1 MGTSFLVSVKSLV
14 RTPSVIV
21 WVLAFPLIMSA
32 IFLFMFSGMRTDG
45 VVDPVP
51 VALVAPVD
59 EKDDASAGSF
69 TQVVDALAE
78 PGEDRLLDLRRVRT
92 ADEAEVLLASGEID
106 GYFEI
111 ASDGAPALT
120 VGSAYTLSSADGA
133 SAVNRTILETVASS
147 YVQSR
152 ALLEEVARRDP
163 AALADPAAVADALGI
178 QVDVEQVQITHARP
192 EEIVRYY
199 YALLGMGALMAS
211 QAGMLAV
218 AYAQPGVSALGA
230 RQAVSGTSRL
240 RQLAGCALGAWAVS
254 TVALT
259 LAFAFLR
266 LVAGVDFGGREGLA
280 LVAVAVCALLATALG
295 ACVGALPLSAG
306 ISARSGILTA
316 LTCVLSL
323 FAGLYGTAAM
333 ELADNLAHTLPW
345 TSWVNPTKLVCDT
358 FYALYYYTSLAPF
371 AARLAACVA
380 GALALL
386 AVAGAIFR
394 RQSYEHL

>member
-51 VALVAPVD
+51 VALVTPAG
-59 EKDDASAGSF
+59 EKDGAPAGSF
-69 TQVVDALAE
+69 EQVVDAPAE
-78 PGEDRLLDLRRVRT
+78 PGEGQLLDLRRVET
-92 ADEAEVLLASGEID
+92 AAEAADLLAAGEVD

-111 ASDGAPALT
+111 ASDGMPALT

-133 SAVNRTILETVASS
+133 TAVNRTILETVASS

-152 ALLEEVARRDP
+152 ALLEEVAQRDP
-163 AALADPAAVADALGI
+163 AALADPAAVTDALGI
-178 QVDVEQVQITHARP
+178 QVAVEQVQITHARP

-218 AYAQPGVSALGA
+218 AQAQPGVSALGA
-230 RQAVSGTSRL
+230 RRAVSGTSRL
-240 RQLAGCALGAWAVS
+240 RQLAGCVLGAWAVS

-266 LVAGVDFGGREGLA
+266 LVVGVDFGGREGLA
-280 LVAVAVCALLATALG
+280 LVSVAVCALLATALG

-345 TSWVNPTKLVCDT
+345 TSWVNPAKLVCDT

>member
-51 VALVAPVD
+51 VALVAPAD
-59 EKDDASAGSF
+59 EKDDASVGSF
-69 TQVVDALAE
+69 AQVVDALAE
-78 PGEDRLLDLRRVRT
+78 SGEDQLLDLRRVRT

-111 ASDGAPALT
+111 ASDGAPVLT
-120 VGSAYTLSSADGA
+120 VGSAFTLASADGS

-152 ALLEEVARRDP
+152 ALLKEVARRDP
-163 AALADPAAVADALGI
+163 AALADPAAVTDALGI
-178 QVDVEQVQITHARP
+178 QVAVEQAQITHTRP
-192 EEIVRYY
+192 EVVVRYY
-199 YALLGMGALMAS
+199 YALLGMSTLMAS

-230 RQAVSGTSRL
+230 RRAVSGTSRL

-254 TVALT
+254 IVALT

-316 LTCVLSL
+316 LTCALSL

-333 ELADNLAHTLPW
+333 ELADNLARALPW

-371 AARLAACVA
+371 AARLAASVA

>member
-45 VVDPVP
+45 AVDPVP

-69 TQVVDALAE
+69 TQVVKALAE
-78 PGEDRLLDLRRVRT
+78 PGEDQLLDLRRVGT

-120 VGSAYTLSSADGA
+120 VGSAYTLASADGA

-163 AALADPAAVADALGI
+163 AALADPAAVTDALGI
-178 QVDVEQVQITHARP
+178 QVAVERVQITHARP

-199 YALLGMGALMAS
+199 YALLGMSTLMAS

-230 RQAVSGTSRL
+230 RRAVSGTSRL

>member
-51 VALVAPVD
+51 VALVAPAD

-69 TQVVDALAE
+69 TQVAEALAE
-78 PGEDRLLDLRRVRT
+78 PGEDQLLDLRRVGT

-120 VGSAYTLSSADGA
+120 VGSAYTLASADGA

-152 ALLEEVARRDP
+152 ALLEEVARHDP
-163 AALADPAAVADALGI
+163 AVLADPAAVTDALGI
-178 QVDVEQVQITHARP
+178 QVAVERVRITHARP

-199 YALLGMGALMAS
+199 YALLGMSTLMAS

-230 RQAVSGTSRL
+230 RRAVSGTSRL

>member
-1 MGTSFLVSVKSLV
+1 MGTSFLVSVKSLA
-14 RTPSVIV
+14 RTPAVIV

-51 VALVAPVD
+51 VALVTPAG
-59 EKDDASAGSF
+59 EKDGAPAGSF
-69 TQVVDALAE
+69 EQVVDALAE
-78 PGEDRLLDLRRVRT
+78 PGEGQLLDLRRVET
-92 ADEAEVLLASGEID
+92 AAEAADLLAAGEVD
-106 GYFEI
+106 GYFEL
-111 ASDGAPALT
+111 APDGTPTLT
-120 VGSAYTLSSADGA
+120 VGSAYTLASADGA
-133 SAVNRTILETVASS
+133 TAVNRTILETVASS

-178 QVDVEQVQITHARP
+178 QVAVEQVQITHARP

-230 RQAVSGTSRL
+230 RRAVSGTSRL
-240 RQLAGCALGAWAVS
+240 RQLAGCVLGAWAVS

>member
-51 VALVAPVD
+51 VALVTPAG
-59 EKDDASAGSF
+59 EKDGAPAGSF
-69 TQVVDALAE
+69 EQVVDALAE
-78 PGEDRLLDLRRVRT
+78 PGEGQLLDLRRVET
-92 ADEAEVLLASGEID
+92 AAEAADLLAAGEVD

-111 ASDGAPALT
+111 ADDGAPALT
-120 VGSAYTLSSADGA
+120 VGSAYTLASADGQT
-133 SAVNRTILETVASS
+133 AVNRTILETVASS

-178 QVDVEQVQITHARP
+178 QVAVEQVQITHARP

-230 RQAVSGTSRL
+230 RRAVSGTSRL
-240 RQLAGCALGAWAVS
+240 RQLAGCVLGAWAVS

-266 LVAGVDFGGREGLA
+266 LVVGVDFGGREGLA
-280 LVAVAVCALLATALG
+280 LVSVAVCALLATALG
-295 ACVGALPLSAG
+295 ACVGALPIPAG

>member
-1 MGTSFLVSVKSLV
+1 MGSSFVVSVKSLV

-45 VVDPVP
+45 LVDPVP
-51 VALVAPVD
+51 VALVAPAD

-69 TQVVDALAE
+69 TQAAEALAE
-78 PGEDRLLDLRRVRT
+78 PGKDQLLDLRRVGT

-120 VGSAYTLSSADGA
+120 VGSAYTLASADGA

-152 ALLEEVARRDP
+152 ALLEEVAQRDP
-163 AALADPAAVADALGI
+163 AALADPAAVTDALGI
-178 QVDVEQVQITHARP
+178 QVAVERVQITHARP

-199 YALLGMGALMAS
+199 YALLGMSTLMAS

-230 RQAVSGTSRL
+230 RRAVSGTSRL

-254 TVALT
+254 TVTLT

>member
-1 MGTSFLVSVKSLV
+1 MGTSSLVSVKSLV

-51 VALVAPVD
+51 VALVTPAG
-59 EKDDASAGSF
+59 EKDGAPAGSF
-69 TQVVDALAE
+69 EQVVDALAE
-78 PGEDRLLDLRRVRT
+78 PGEGQLLDLRRVET
-92 ADEAEVLLASGEID
+92 AAEAADLLAAGEVD
-106 GYFEI
+106 GYFEL
-111 ASDGAPALT
+111 ADDGAPALT
-120 VGSAYTLSSADGA
+120 VGSPYTLASADGA
-133 SAVNRTILETVASS
+133 SAVNRTILESVASS

-178 QVDVEQVQITHARP
+178 QVAVEQVQITRARP

-230 RQAVSGTSRL
+230 RRAVSGTSRL
-240 RQLAGCALGAWAVS
+240 RQLAGCVLGAWAVS

-266 LVAGVDFGGREGLA
+266 LVVGVDFGGREGLA
-280 LVAVAVCALLATALG
+280 LVSVAVCALLATALG
-295 ACVGALPLSAG
+295 ACVGALPIPAG

-345 TSWVNPTKLVCDT
+345 TSWVNPAKLVCDT

>member
-45 VVDPVP
+45 AVDPVP

-69 TQVVDALAE
+69 TQVVKALAE
-78 PGEDRLLDLRRVRT
+78 PGEDQLLDLRRVGT

-120 VGSAYTLSSADGA
+120 VGSAYTLASADGA

-152 ALLEEVARRDP
+152 ALLEEVAQRDP
-163 AALADPAAVADALGI
+163 AALADPAAVTDALGI
-178 QVDVEQVQITHARP
+178 QVAVERVQITHARP

-199 YALLGMGALMAS
+199 YALLGMSTLMAS

-230 RQAVSGTSRL
+230 RRAVSGTSRL

>member
-1 MGTSFLVSVKSLV
+1 MGTSFLVSVKSLA

-51 VALVAPVD
+51 VALVAPAD
-59 EKDDASAGSF
+59 EKDDAPAGSF
-69 TQVVDALAE
+69 TQVAEALAE
-78 PGEDRLLDLRRVRT
+78 PGEDQLLDLRRVGT
-92 ADEAEVLLASGEID
+92 ADEAEVLLSSGEID
-106 GYFEI
+106 GYFEL
-111 ASDGAPALT
+111 APDGTPALT
-120 VGSAYTLSSADGA
+120 VGSAYTLASADGA
-133 SAVNRTILETVASS
+133 TAVNRTILETVASS

-152 ALLEEVARRDP
+152 ALLEEVAQRDS
-163 AALADPAAVADALGI
+163 AALADPAAVADALGT
-178 QVDVEQVQITHARP
+178 QVDVEQTQITHARP

-218 AYAQPGVSALGA
+218 AQAQPGVSALGA
-230 RQAVSGTSRL
+230 RRAVSGTSRL
-240 RQLAGCALGAWAVS
+240 RQLAGCVLGAWAVS

-266 LVAGVDFGGREGLA
+266 LVVGVDFGGREGLA
-280 LVAVAVCALLATALG
+280 LVSVAVCALLATALG

-345 TSWVNPTKLVCDT
+345 TSWVNPAKLVCDT

>member
-1 MGTSFLVSVKSLV
+1 MGSSFVVSVKSLV

-51 VALVAPVD
+51 VALVAPAD

-69 TQVVDALAE
+69 TQVAEALAE
-78 PGEDRLLDLRRVRT
+78 PGKDQLLDLRRVGT

-120 VGSAYTLSSADGA
+120 VGSAYTLASADGA

-152 ALLEEVARRDP
+152 ALLEEVAQRDP
-163 AALADPAAVADALGI
+163 AALADPAAVTDALGI
-178 QVDVEQVQITHARP
+178 QVAVERVQITHARP

-199 YALLGMGALMAS
+199 YALLGMSTLMAS

-230 RQAVSGTSRL
+230 RRAVSGTSRL

-254 TVALT
+254 TVTLT

>member
-1 MGTSFLVSVKSLV
+1 MGSSFVVSVKSLV

-21 WVLAFPLIMSA
+21 WVLAFPLIMSV

-45 VVDPVP
+45 LVDPVP
-51 VALVAPVD
+51 VALVAPAD

-69 TQVVDALAE
+69 TQVAEALAE
-78 PGEDRLLDLRRVRT
+78 PGKDQLLDLRRVGT

-120 VGSAYTLSSADGA
+120 VGSAYTLASADGA

-152 ALLEEVARRDP
+152 ALLEEVAQRDP
-163 AALADPAAVADALGI
+163 AALADPAAVTDALGI
-178 QVDVEQVQITHARP
+178 QVAVERVQITHARP

-199 YALLGMGALMAS
+199 YALLGMSTLMAS

-230 RQAVSGTSRL
+230 RRAVSGTSRL

-254 TVALT
+254 TVTLT

>member
-51 VALVAPVD
+51 VALVAPAD

-69 TQVVDALAE
+69 TQVAEALAE
-78 PGEDRLLDLRRVRT
+78 PGKDQLLDLRRVGT

-120 VGSAYTLSSADGA
+120 VGSAYTLASADGA

-152 ALLEEVARRDP
+152 ALLEEVAQRDS

-178 QVDVEQVQITHARP
+178 HVAVEQAQITHARP

-199 YALLGMGALMAS
+199 YALLGMSTLMAS

-230 RQAVSGTSRL
+230 RRAVSGTSRL

>member
-51 VALVAPVD
+51 VALVAPAG
-59 EKDDASAGSF
+59 EKDDAPAGSF
-69 TQVVDALAE
+69 TQVAEALAE
-78 PGEDRLLDLRRVRT
+78 PGEDQLLDLRRVGT

-230 RQAVSGTSRL
+230 RRAVSGTSRL
-240 RQLAGCALGAWAVS
+240 RQLAGCVLGAWAVS

-280 LVAVAVCALLATALG
+280 LVSVAVCALLATALG

>member
-51 VALVAPVD
+51 VALVTPAG
-59 EKDDASAGSF
+59 EKDGAPAGSF
-69 TQVVDALAE
+69 EQVVDALAE
-78 PGEDRLLDLRRVRT
+78 PGEGQLLDLRRVET
-92 ADEAEVLLASGEID
+92 AAEAADLLAAGEVD
-106 GYFEI
+106 GYFEL
-111 ASDGAPALT
+111 ADDGAPALT
-120 VGSAYTLSSADGA
+120 VGSAYTLASADGQT
-133 SAVNRTILETVASS
+133 AVNRTILETVASS

-163 AALADPAAVADALGI
+163 AALADPAAVADALGT
-178 QVDVEQVQITHARP
+178 QVDVEQTQITHARP

-218 AYAQPGVSALGA
+218 AQAQPGVSALGA
-230 RQAVSGTSRL
+230 RRAVSGTSRL
-240 RQLAGCALGAWAVS
+240 RQLAGCVLGAWAVS

-266 LVAGVDFGGREGLA
+266 LVVGVDFGGREGLA
-280 LVAVAVCALLATALG
+280 LVSVAVCALLATALG

-345 TSWVNPTKLVCDT
+345 TSWVNPAKLVCDT

>member
-51 VALVAPVD
+51 VALVAPAG
-59 EKDDASAGSF
+59 EKDDAPAGSF
-69 TQVVDALAE
+69 TQVAEALAE
-78 PGEDRLLDLRRVRT
+78 PGEDQLLDLRRVGT

-120 VGSAYTLSSADGA
+120 VGSAYTLASADGA

-152 ALLEEVARRDP
+152 ALLEEVAQRDP
-163 AALADPAAVADALGI
+163 AALADPAAVTDALGI
-178 QVDVEQVQITHARP
+178 QVAIERVQITHARP

-199 YALLGMGALMAS
+199 YALLGMSTLMAS

-230 RQAVSGTSRL
+230 RRAVSGTSRL

-266 LVAGVDFGGREGLA
+266 LVADVDFGGREGLA

>member
-120 VGSAYTLSSADGA
+120 VGSAYTLASADGA

-152 ALLEEVARRDP
+152 ALLEEVAQRDS

-178 QVDVEQVQITHARP
+178 HVAVEQAQITHARP

-230 RQAVSGTSRL
+230 RRAVSGTSRL
-240 RQLAGCALGAWAVS
+240 RQLAGCVLGAWAVS

-280 LVAVAVCALLATALG
+280 LVSVAVCALLATALG

-306 ISARSGILTA
+306 ISARSGILMA

-333 ELADNLAHTLPW
+333 ELADNLARALPW

-386 AVAGAIFR
+386 AMAGAIFR

>member
-1 MGTSFLVSVKSLV
+1 MGSSFVVSVKSLV

-21 WVLAFPLIMSA
+21 WVLAFPLIMSV

-45 VVDPVP
+45 LVDPVP
-51 VALVAPVD
+51 VALVAPAD

-69 TQVVDALAE
+69 TQVAEALAE
-78 PGEDRLLDLRRVRT
+78 PGKDQLLDLRRVGT

-120 VGSAYTLSSADGA
+120 VGSAYTLASADGA

-152 ALLEEVARRDP
+152 ALLEEVAQRDP
-163 AALADPAAVADALGI
+163 AALADPAAVTDALGI
-178 QVDVEQVQITHARP
+178 QVAVERVQITHARP

-199 YALLGMGALMAS
+199 YALLGMSTLMAS

-230 RQAVSGTSRL
+230 RRAVSGTSRL

-254 TVALT
+254 TVTLT

-371 AARLAACVA
+371 AARVAACVA

>member
-51 VALVAPVD
+51 VALVTPAG
-59 EKDDASAGSF
+59 EKDGAPAGSF
-69 TQVVDALAE
+69 EQVVDALAE
-78 PGEDRLLDLRRVRT
+78 PGEGQLLDLRRVET
-92 ADEAEVLLASGEID
+92 AAEAADLLAAGEVD
-106 GYFEI
+106 GYFEL
-111 ASDGAPALT
+111 ADDGAPALT
-120 VGSAYTLSSADGA
+120 VGSPYTLASADGA
-133 SAVNRTILETVASS
+133 SAVNRTILESVASS

-178 QVDVEQVQITHARP
+178 QVAVEQVQITRARP

-230 RQAVSGTSRL
+230 RRAVSGTSRL
-240 RQLAGCALGAWAVS
+240 RQLAGCVLGAWAVS

-266 LVAGVDFGGREGLA
+266 LVVGVDFGGREGLA
-280 LVAVAVCALLATALG
+280 LVSVAVCALLATALG
-295 ACVGALPLSAG
+295 ACVGALPIPAG

-345 TSWVNPTKLVCDT
+345 TSWVNPAKLVCDT

>member
-1 MGTSFLVSVKSLV
+1 MGSSFVVSVKSLV

-21 WVLAFPLIMSA
+21 WVLAFPLIMSV

-45 VVDPVP
+45 LVDPVP
-51 VALVAPVD
+51 VALVAPAD

-69 TQVVDALAE
+69 TQVAEALAE
-78 PGEDRLLDLRRVRT
+78 PGKDQLLDLRRVGT

-120 VGSAYTLSSADGA
+120 VGSAYTLASADGA

-152 ALLEEVARRDP
+152 ALLEEVAQRDP
-163 AALADPAAVADALGI
+163 AALADPAAVTDALGI
-178 QVDVEQVQITHARP
+178 QVAVERVQITHARP

-199 YALLGMGALMAS
+199 YALLGMSTLMAS

-230 RQAVSGTSRL
+230 RRAVSGTSRL

-254 TVALT
+254 TVTLT

-323 FAGLYGTAAM
+323 FAGLYGTTAM

>member
-51 VALVAPVD
+51 VALVAPAG
-59 EKDDASAGSF
+59 EKDDAPAGSF
-69 TQVVDALAE
+69 TQVAEALAE
-78 PGEDRLLDLRRVRT
+78 PGEDQLLDLRRVGT

-120 VGSAYTLSSADGA
+120 VGSAYTLASADGA

-152 ALLEEVARRDP
+152 ALLEEVAQRDP
-163 AALADPAAVADALGI
+163 AALADPAAVTDALGI
-178 QVDVEQVQITHARP
+178 QVAIERVQITHARP

-199 YALLGMGALMAS
+199 YALLGMSTLMAS

-230 RQAVSGTSRL
+230 RRAVSGTSRL
-240 RQLAGCALGAWAVS
+240 RQLAGCVLGAWAVS

-280 LVAVAVCALLATALG
+280 LVSVAVCALLATALG

>member
-1 MGTSFLVSVKSLV
+1 MGTSFLVSVKSLA

-51 VALVAPVD
+51 VALVAPAA
-59 EKDDASAGSF
+59 EKDGAPAGSF
-69 TQVVDALAE
+69 AQVVDVLAE
-78 PGEDRLLDLRRVRT
+78 PGEDQLLNLRHVET
-92 ADEAEVLLASGEID
+92 AADAADLLAAGEVD
-106 GYFEI
+106 GYFEL
-111 ASDGAPALT
+111 APDGTPALT
-120 VGSAYTLSSADGA
+120 VGSAYTLSSADGET
-133 SAVNRTILETVASS
+133 AVNRTILETVASS

-230 RQAVSGTSRL
+230 RRAVSGTSRL
-240 RQLAGCALGAWAVS
+240 RQLAGCVLGAWAVS

-280 LVAVAVCALLATALG
+280 LVSVAVCALLATALG

>member
-51 VALVAPVD
+51 VALVTPAG
-59 EKDDASAGSF
+59 EKDGAPAGSF
-69 TQVVDALAE
+69 EQVVDALAE
-78 PGEDRLLDLRRVRT
+78 PGEGQLLDLRRVET
-92 ADEAEVLLASGEID
+92 AAEAADLLAAGEVD
-106 GYFEI
+106 GYFEL
-111 ASDGAPALT
+111 ADDGAPALT
-120 VGSAYTLSSADGA
+120 VGSAYTLASADGQT
-133 SAVNRTILETVASS
+133 AVNRTILETVASS

-152 ALLEEVARRDP
+152 ALLEEVAQRDP

-178 QVDVEQVQITHARP
+178 QVAVEQAQITHARP

-199 YALLGMGALMAS
+199 YALLGMAALMAT

-218 AYAQPGVSALGA
+218 AQAQPGVSALG
-230 RQAVSGTSRL
+230 AVSGTSRL
-240 RQLAGCALGAWAVS
+240 RQLAGCVLGAWAVS

-259 LAFAFLR
+259 LAFVFLR
-266 LVAGVDFGGREGLA
+266 LVVGVDFGGREGLA

-295 ACVGALPLSAG
+295 ACVGALPIPAG

-333 ELADNLAHTLPW
+333 ELADNLSQALPW

-371 AARLAACVA
+371 AARVAACVA

>member
-1 MGTSFLVSVKSLV
+1 MGSSFVVSVKSLV

-21 WVLAFPLIMSA
+21 WVLAFPLIMSV

-45 VVDPVP
+45 LVDPVP
-51 VALVAPVD
+51 VALVAPAD

-69 TQVVDALAE
+69 TQAAEALAE
-78 PGEDRLLDLRRVRT
+78 PRKDQLLDLRRVGT

-120 VGSAYTLSSADGA
+120 VGSAYTLASADGA

-152 ALLEEVARRDP
+152 ALLEEVAQRDP
-163 AALADPAAVADALGI
+163 AALADPAAVTDALGI
-178 QVDVEQVQITHARP
+178 QVAVERVQITHARP

-199 YALLGMGALMAS
+199 YALLGMSTLMAS

-230 RQAVSGTSRL
+230 RRAVSGTSRL

-254 TVALT
+254 TVTLT

-371 AARLAACVA
+371 AARLAACMA
-380 GALALL
+380 GAFALL

>member
-21 WVLAFPLIMSA
+21 WVLAFPLIMSV

-45 VVDPVP
+45 LVDPVP
-51 VALVAPVD
+51 VALVAPAD

-69 TQVVDALAE
+69 TQVAEALAE
-78 PGEDRLLDLRRVRT
+78 PGEDQLLDLRRVGT
-92 ADEAEVLLASGEID
+92 ADEAEVLLTSGEID

-120 VGSAYTLSSADGA
+120 VGSAYTLASADGA

-152 ALLEEVARRDP
+152 ALLEEVAQRDP
-163 AALADPAAVADALGI
+163 AALADPAAVTDALGI
-178 QVDVEQVQITHARP
+178 QVAVERVQITHARP

-199 YALLGMGALMAS
+199 SALLGMSTLMAS

-230 RQAVSGTSRL
+230 RRAVSGTSRL

-254 TVALT
+254 TVTLT

>member
-1 MGTSFLVSVKSLV
+1 MGSSFVVSVKSLV

-21 WVLAFPLIMSA
+21 WVLAFPLIMSV

-45 VVDPVP
+45 LVDPVP
-51 VALVAPVD
+51 VALVAPAD

-69 TQVVDALAE
+69 TQVAEALAE
-78 PGEDRLLDLRRVRT
+78 PGKDQLLDLRRVGT

-120 VGSAYTLSSADGA
+120 VGSAYTLASADGA

-152 ALLEEVARRDP
+152 ALLEEVAQRDP
-163 AALADPAAVADALGI
+163 AALAGPAAVTDALGI
-178 QVDVEQVQITHARP
+178 QVAVERVQITHARP

-199 YALLGMGALMAS
+199 YALLGMSTLMAS

-230 RQAVSGTSRL
+230 RRAVSGTSRL

-254 TVALT
+254 TVTLT

-371 AARLAACVA
+371 VARLAACVA

>member
-51 VALVAPVD
+51 VALVTPAG
-59 EKDDASAGSF
+59 EKDGAPAGSF
-69 TQVVDALAE
+69 EQVVDAPAE
-78 PGEDRLLDLRRVRT
+78 PGEGQLLDLRRVET
-92 ADEAEVLLASGEID
+92 AAEAADLLAAGEVD

-111 ASDGAPALT
+111 ASDGMPALT

-133 SAVNRTILETVASS
+133 TAVNRTILETVASS

-152 ALLEEVARRDP
+152 ALLEEVAQRDP
-163 AALADPAAVADALGI
+163 AALADPAAVTDALGI
-178 QVDVEQVQITHARP
+178 QVAVEQVQITHARP

-218 AYAQPGVSALGA
+218 AQAQPGVSALGA
-230 RQAVSGTSRL
+230 RRAVSGTSRL
-240 RQLAGCALGAWAVS
+240 RQLAGCVLGAWAVS
-254 TVALT
+254 TVART

-266 LVAGVDFGGREGLA
+266 LVVGVAAEKD
-280 LVAVAVCALLATALG
+280 
-295 ACVGALPLSAG
+295 LPSCPLP
-306 ISARSGILTA
+306 SARCS
-316 LTCVLSL
+316 
-323 FAGLYGTAAM
+323 
-333 ELADNLAHTLPW
+333 P
-345 TSWVNPTKLVCDT
+345 
-358 FYALYYYTSLAPF
+358 
-371 AARLAACVA
+371 
-380 GALALL
+380 
-386 AVAGAIFR
+386 R
-394 RQSYEHL
+394 RSVRAWGRCPSRPASPHVRVSSRR

>member
-45 VVDPVP
+45 AVDPVP
-51 VALVAPVD
+51 VALVTPAA
-59 EKDDASAGSF
+59 EKDGAPAGSF
-69 TQVVDALAE
+69 EQVVDALAE
-78 PGEDRLLDLRRVRT
+78 PGEDQLLDLRHVET
-92 ADEAEVLLASGEID
+92 AANAADLLAAGEVD
-106 GYFEI
+106 GYFEL
-111 ASDGAPALT
+111 ALDGTPALT
-120 VGSAYTLSSADGA
+120 VGSSYTLASADGA
-133 SAVNRTILETVASS
+133 TAVNRTILETVASS
-147 YVQSR
+147 YVQSQ
-152 ALLEEVARRDP
+152 ALLEEVAQRDS
-163 AALADPAAVADALGI
+163 AALADPAAVADALGT
-178 QVDVEQVQITHARP
+178 QVDVEQTQITHARP

-218 AYAQPGVSALGA
+218 AQAQPGVSALGA
-230 RQAVSGTSRL
+230 RRAVSGTSRL
-240 RQLAGCALGAWAVS
+240 RQLAGCVLGAWAVS
-254 TVALT
+254 TAALT

-266 LVAGVDFGGREGLA
+266 LVVGVDFGGREGLA

>member
-51 VALVAPVD
+51 VALVTPAG
-59 EKDDASAGSF
+59 EKDGAPAGSF
-69 TQVVDALAE
+69 AQVVDVLAE
-78 PGEDRLLDLRRVRT
+78 PGEDQLLDLRHVEAA
-92 ADEAEVLLASGEID
+92 ADAADLLAAGEVD
-106 GYFEI
+106 GYFEL
-111 ASDGAPALT
+111 ADDGAPALT
-120 VGSAYTLSSADGA
+120 VGSAYTLASADGQT
-133 SAVNRTILETVASS
+133 AVNRTILETVASS

-163 AALADPAAVADALGI
+163 AALADPGAVADALGT
-178 QVDVEQVQITHARP
+178 QVAVGQTQITHARP

-218 AYAQPGVSALGA
+218 AQAQPGVSALGA
-230 RQAVSGTSRL
+230 RRAVSGTSRL
-240 RQLAGCALGAWAVS
+240 RQLAGCVLGAWAVS

-266 LVAGVDFGGREGLA
+266 LVVGVDFGGREGLA
-280 LVAVAVCALLATALG
+280 LVSVAVCALLATALG

-345 TSWVNPTKLVCDT
+345 TSWVNPAKLVCDT

-371 AARLAACVA
+371 AARVAACVA

>member
-51 VALVAPVD
+51 VALVTPAG
-59 EKDDASAGSF
+59 EKDGAPAGSF
-69 TQVVDALAE
+69 EQVVDALAE
-78 PGEDRLLDLRRVRT
+78 PGEGQLLDLRRVET
-92 ADEAEVLLASGEID
+92 AAEAADLLAAGEVD
-106 GYFEI
+106 GYFEL
-111 ASDGAPALT
+111 ADDGAPALT
-120 VGSAYTLSSADGA
+120 VGSAYTLASADGQT
-133 SAVNRTILETVASS
+133 AVNRTILETVASS

-178 QVDVEQVQITHARP
+178 QVAVEQVQITHARP

-230 RQAVSGTSRL
+230 RRAVSGTSRL
-240 RQLAGCALGAWAVS
+240 RQLAGCVLGAWAVS

-280 LVAVAVCALLATALG
+280 LVSVAVCALLATALG

-333 ELADNLAHTLPW
+333 ELADNLARALPW

-371 AARLAACVA
+371 AARVAACVA

>member
-51 VALVAPVD
+51 VALVAPAD
-59 EKDDASAGSF
+59 EKDDAPAGSF
-69 TQVVDALAE
+69 TQVAEALAE
-78 PGEDRLLDLRRVRT
+78 PGEDQLLDLRRVGT
-92 ADEAEVLLASGEID
+92 ADEAEVLLSSGEID

-111 ASDGAPALT
+111 ASDGTPALT
-120 VGSAYTLSSADGA
+120 VGSAYTLSSADGET
-133 SAVNRTILETVASS
+133 AVNRTILETVASS

-218 AYAQPGVSALGA
+218 AQAQPGVSALGA
-230 RQAVSGTSRL
+230 RRAVSGTSRL
-240 RQLAGCALGAWAVS
+240 RQLAGCVLGAWAVS

-280 LVAVAVCALLATALG
+280 LVSVAVCALLATALG

-345 TSWVNPTKLVCDT
+345 TSWVNPAKLVCDT

>member
-51 VALVAPVD
+51 VALVTPAG
-59 EKDDASAGSF
+59 EKDGAPAGSF
-69 TQVVDALAE
+69 EQVVDALAE
-78 PGEDRLLDLRRVRT
+78 PGEGQLLDLRRVET
-92 ADEAEVLLASGEID
+92 AAEAADLLAAGEVD
-106 GYFEI
+106 GYFEL
-111 ASDGAPALT
+111 ADDGAPALT
-120 VGSAYTLSSADGA
+120 VGSAYTLASADGA
-133 SAVNRTILETVASS
+133 TAVNRTILETVASS

-152 ALLEEVARRDP
+152 ALLEEVARRDS
-163 AALADPAAVADALGI
+163 AALADPAAVADALGT
-178 QVDVEQVQITHARP
+178 QVDVEQTQITHARP

-218 AYAQPGVSALGA
+218 AQAQPGVSALGA
-230 RQAVSGTSRL
+230 RRAVSGTSRL
-240 RQLAGCALGAWAVS
+240 RQLAGCVLGAWAVS

-266 LVAGVDFGGREGLA
+266 LVVGVDFGGREGLA
-280 LVAVAVCALLATALG
+280 LVSVAVCALLATALG

-345 TSWVNPTKLVCDT
+345 TSWVNPAKLVCDT

>member
-51 VALVAPVD
+51 VALVTPAG
-59 EKDDASAGSF
+59 EKDGAPAGSF
-69 TQVVDALAE
+69 EQVVDALAE
-78 PGEDRLLDLRRVRT
+78 PGEGQLLDLRRVET
-92 ADEAEVLLASGEID
+92 AAEAADLLAAGEVD
-106 GYFEI
+106 GYFEL
-111 ASDGAPALT
+111 ADDGAPALT
-120 VGSAYTLSSADGA
+120 VGSAYTLASADGQT
-133 SAVNRTILETVASS
+133 AVNRTILETVASS

-152 ALLEEVARRDP
+152 ALLEEVAQRDS
-163 AALADPAAVADALGI
+163 AALADPAAVADALGT
-178 QVDVEQVQITHARP
+178 QVDVEQTQITHARP

-218 AYAQPGVSALGA
+218 AQAQPGVSALGA
-230 RQAVSGTSRL
+230 RRAVSGTSRL
-240 RQLAGCALGAWAVS
+240 RQLAGCVLGAWAVS

-266 LVAGVDFGGREGLA
+266 LVVGVDFGGREGLA
-280 LVAVAVCALLATALG
+280 LVSVAVCALLATALG

-345 TSWVNPTKLVCDT
+345 TSWVNPAKLVCDT

-371 AARLAACVA
+371 AARVAACVA

>member
-1 MGTSFLVSVKSLV
+1 MGTSFLVSVKSLA

-51 VALVAPVD
+51 VALVAPAD

-69 TQVVDALAE
+69 TQVVKALAE
-78 PGEDRLLDLRRVRT
+78 PGEDQLLDLRRVGT

-111 ASDGAPALT
+111 SSDGAPALA
-120 VGSAYTLSSADGA
+120 VGSAYTLASADGA

-152 ALLEEVARRDP
+152 ALLEKVAQRDP
-163 AALADPAAVADALGI
+163 AALADLAAVTDALGI
-178 QVDVEQVQITHARP
+178 QVAVERVQITHARP

-199 YALLGMGALMAS
+199 YALLGMSTLMAS

-230 RQAVSGTSRL
+230 RRAVSGTSRL

-323 FAGLYGTAAM
+323 FAGLYGTTAM

-345 TSWVNPTKLVCDT
+345 TSWMNPTKLVCDT

-371 AARLAACVA
+371 AARLAACMA

>member
-51 VALVAPVD
+51 VALVTPAG
-59 EKDDASAGSF
+59 EKDGAPAGSF
-69 TQVVDALAE
+69 EQVVDALAE
-78 PGEDRLLDLRRVRT
+78 PGEGQLLDLRRVET
-92 ADEAEVLLASGEID
+92 AAEAADLLAAGEVD

-111 ASDGAPALT
+111 ASDGMPALT

-133 SAVNRTILETVASS
+133 TAVNRTILETVASS

-152 ALLEEVARRDP
+152 ALLEEVGRHDP
-163 AALADPAAVADALGI
+163 AALADPGAVADALGI
-178 QVDVEQVQITHARP
+178 QVAVEQVQITHARP

-218 AYAQPGVSALGA
+218 AQAQPGVSALGA
-230 RQAVSGTSRL
+230 RRAVSGTSRL
-240 RQLAGCALGAWAVS
+240 RQLAGCVLGAWAVS

-266 LVAGVDFGGREGLA
+266 LVVGVDFGGREGLA
-280 LVAVAVCALLATALG
+280 LVSVAVCALLATALG
-295 ACVGALPLSAG
+295 ACVGALPIPAG

-345 TSWVNPTKLVCDT
+345 TSWVNPAKLVCDT

>member
-51 VALVAPVD
+51 VALVAPAD

-69 TQVVDALAE
+69 TQVVKALAE
-78 PGEDRLLDLRRVRT
+78 PGEDQLLDLRRVGT

-111 ASDGAPALT
+111 SSDGAPALA
-120 VGSAYTLSSADGA
+120 VGSAYTLASADGA

-152 ALLEEVARRDP
+152 ALLEEVAQRDP
-163 AALADPAAVADALGI
+163 AALADPAAVTDALGI
-178 QVDVEQVQITHARP
+178 QVAVERVQITHARP

-199 YALLGMGALMAS
+199 YALLGMSTLMAS

-230 RQAVSGTSRL
+230 RRAVSGTSRL

>member
-51 VALVAPVD
+51 VALVTPAG
-59 EKDDASAGSF
+59 EKDGAPAGSF
-69 TQVVDALAE
+69 EQVVDALAE
-78 PGEDRLLDLRRVRT
+78 PGEGQLLDLRRVET
-92 ADEAEVLLASGEID
+92 AAEAADLLAAGEVD

-111 ASDGAPALT
+111 ASDGMPALT
-120 VGSAYTLSSADGA
+120 VGSAYTLASADGA
-133 SAVNRTILETVASS
+133 TAVNRTILETVASS

-152 ALLEEVARRDP
+152 ALLEEVGRHDP
-163 AALADPAAVADALGI
+163 AALADPGAVADALGI
-178 QVDVEQVQITHARP
+178 QVAVEQVQITHARP

-218 AYAQPGVSALGA
+218 AQAQPGVSALGA
-230 RQAVSGTSRL
+230 RRAVSGTSRL
-240 RQLAGCALGAWAVS
+240 RQLAGCVLGAWAVS

-266 LVAGVDFGGREGLA
+266 LVVGVDFGGREGLA
-280 LVAVAVCALLATALG
+280 LVSVAVCALLATALG
-295 ACVGALPLSAG
+295 ACVGALPIPAG

-345 TSWVNPTKLVCDT
+345 TSWVNPAKLVCDT

>member
-1 MGTSFLVSVKSLV
+1 MGTSFLVSVKSLG

-51 VALVAPVD
+51 VALVTPAG
-59 EKDDASAGSF
+59 EKDGAPAGSF
-69 TQVVDALAE
+69 EQVVDALAE
-78 PGEDRLLDLRRVRT
+78 PGEGQLLDLRRVET
-92 ADEAEVLLASGEID
+92 AAEAADLLAAGEVD
-106 GYFEI
+106 GYFEL
-111 ASDGAPALT
+111 ADDGAPALT
-120 VGSAYTLSSADGA
+120 VGSAYTLASADGA
-133 SAVNRTILETVASS
+133 SAVNRTILESVASS

-178 QVDVEQVQITHARP
+178 QVAVEQVQITHARP

-230 RQAVSGTSRL
+230 RRAVSGTSRL
-240 RQLAGCALGAWAVS
+240 RQLAGCVLGAWAVS

-266 LVAGVDFGGREGLA
+266 LVVGVDFGGREGLA
-280 LVAVAVCALLATALG
+280 LVSVAVCALLATALG
-295 ACVGALPLSAG
+295 ACVGALPIPAG

-345 TSWVNPTKLVCDT
+345 TSWVNPAKLVCDT